1 MTKQLNH
8 VLCKI
13 WDMKLGHTG
22 GKQTLIAAQ
31 PLPKHQIKSMT
42 IDQLIMWQVCGWN
55 ATNVNC
61 RKNVIFTVLKL
72 KSAKI
77 SFFWDRMTSET
88 MTARCQVTL
97 KKTCVF
103 PKLLFTTYASVISQ
117 IVGSSDIIVAD
128 FFSWCLA
135 LNENPGNIDNS
146 PAKQKA
152 LEEEQ
157 MNLPW

>member
-1 MTKQLNH
+1 
-8 VLCKI
+8 
-13 WDMKLGHTG
+13 
-22 GKQTLIAAQ
+22 
-31 PLPKHQIKSMT
+31 
-42 IDQLIMWQVCGWN
+42 
-55 ATNVNC
+55 
-61 RKNVIFTVLKL
+61 
-72 KSAKI
+72 
-77 SFFWDRMTSET
+77 